1 MNVVPERATRET
13 TTPAGRPGL
22 VMLALVL
29 LAVNLRTTVASVPPL
44 LGAIERDL
52 GLSGPAAGLL
62 TALPVL
68 CMALFAPLA
77 HRLAHR
83 FGRGA
88 TTAAAI
94 VLVALGNGLRLAGGM
109 VAVLFG
115 STLIAGLG
123 VAICGVVLPGLIKEL
138 FPGRVG
144 AMTGAYSVAMMLGA
158 AGAAAASVP
167 LEHRLGSWQAALA
180 AWAIP
185 AALAAVAWLVVIM
198 RVKATER
205 VSATEP
211 GEETHPGGLP
221 WRSRSAW
228 LLGAFFSLQ
237 AALAYAVLGWLAPA
251 YEARGWSPAAAGG
264 LLAVNNLAQLATA
277 LVLPALSDRL
287 SERRPVLLAAG
298 LATVFGCAWLLVL
311 PDKLPWLAS
320 TVVGLGL
327 GGGFTLALVL
337 MADYAAHPA
346 ASSRLAAMVFLVG
359 YTTAAVAPV
368 AVGALRDAT
377 GGFRA
382 PFALL
387 TIMAVMQAAFGTRLG
402 PERRATVA

>member
-1 MNVVPERATRET
+1 MNVLPEMATRET
-13 TTPAGRPGL
+13 QSPAGRAGL

-68 CMALFAPLA
+68 CMALFAPPA

-88 TTAAAI
+88 TTVAAI
-94 VLVALGNGLRLAGGM
+94 LLVALGNGLRLAGG
-109 VAVLFG
+109 VAAVLFG
-115 STLIAGLG
+115 ATVIAGLG
-123 VAICGVVLPGLIKEL
+123 VAICGVLLPGLIKEL
-138 FPGRVG
+138 FPQRVG

-167 LEHRLGSWQAALA
+167 LEHRLGSWQAALG

-185 AALAAVAWLVVIM
+185 AALAAIAWLVVT
-198 RVKATER
+198 VR
-205 VSATEP
+205 VSATEQD
-211 GEETHPGGLP
+211 EETHPGRLP
-221 WRSRSAW
+221 WRNRSVW
-228 LLGAFFSLQ
+228 LLAAFFSLQ
-237 AALAYAVLGWLAPA
+237 AALAYAILGWLAPA

-264 LLAVNNLAQLATA
+264 LLAVNNLAQLASA

-287 SERRPVLLAAG
+287 SDRRPVLLAAG
-298 LATVFGCAWLLVL
+298 LATVTGCAWLLVL

-337 MADYAAHPA
+337 MAEYAAHHG

-359 YTTAAVAPV
+359 YTAAAAAPV
-368 AVGALRDAT
+368 VVGALRDAT

-387 TIMAVMQAAFGTRLG
+387 TVLAVLQATIGTRLG
-402 PERRATVA
+402 PERRGTVA